1 MSVCRLVGR
10 SIGRLVGR
18 SVCHNFL
25 LWYGSLTCMLQS
37 EHLFSSIHSVS
48 KRCLANDI
56 GFISMSNRQNST
68 FFFTFCPSELLF
80 FCFSS
85 SCFVSVSD
93 RQSASWAGQ
102 IIASCITTRL
112 SLDVIQVFF
121 CLDRI
126 VTIIFFESLVSN

>member
-25 LWYGSLTCMLQS
+25 LWYGSLTFMLQS

-68 FFFTFCPSELLF
+68 FFLLSVLQ
-80 FCFSS
+80 SS
-85 SCFVSVSD
+85 YSFVSVQAVLFQFLTARVPAGLARSS
-93 RQSASWAGQ
+93 RPASLPG
-102 IIASCITTRL
+102 SPLMLYRCF
-112 SLDVIQVFF
+112 SV
-121 CLDRI
+121 
-126 VTIIFFESLVSN
+126 